1 MVKVYISAD
10 LEGIAGV
17 THAEHTMRDGK
28 EHERARVLMTEE
40 VNAAISGAIEA
51 GATEI
56 VVNDSHGTMR
66 NIIPER
72 LHKDAYLIS
81 GTPKPLSM
89 MEGID
94 DSFDAAMF
102 IGYHAACGT
111 QNAVLDH
118 TYAGRVVSAA
128 IINGMELGETG
139 INAAVAGYFGVPV
152 VMVSGDTAVAS
163 QARDLIPGVV
173 TVVVKQGI
181 GRYAARSLHPEKAQ
195 AVIKEAARKALGS
208 LGSVGCFRVRPPVCL
223 ELHMNNTGMADIAEL
238 IPGVERI
245 APRAIRF
252 VSEDYLTVFKAMR
265 AAITLAGETL
275 Q

>member
-1 MVKVYISAD
+1 MKVYISAD
-10 LEGIAGV
+10 LEGVAGV

-28 EHERARVLMTEE
+28 EHERARLLMTEE
-40 VNAAISGAIEA
+40 VNAAVTGAIEA

-66 NIIPER
+66 NIIPEK
-72 LHKDAYLIS
+72 LHRDAYLIS

-94 DSFDAAMF
+94 ETFDAAMF

-111 QNAVLDH
+111 RNAVLDH
-118 TYAGRVVSAA
+118 TYAGRVVSRAV
-128 IINGMELGETG
+128 INGMELGETG
-139 INAAVAGYFGVPV
+139 INAAVAGYFGVPL
-152 VMVSGDTAVAS
+152 VMVSGDTAVAR
-163 QARDLIPGVV
+163 QAMELVPGIV
-173 TVVVKQGI
+173 TVAVKEAI

-195 AVIKEAARKALGS
+195 ALIKEAAKKALTG
-208 LGSVGCFRVRPPVCL
+208 LGSISCFQVHPPVSL
-223 ELHMNNTGMADIAEL
+223 ELHVNNTGMADIAEL

-245 APRAIRF
+245 GPRAIRF
-252 VSEDYLTVFKAMR
+252 VAHDYLTVFRAMR

>member
-1 MVKVYISAD
+1 MKVYISAD
-10 LEGIAGV
+10 LEGVAGV

-28 EHERARVLMTEE
+28 EHERARLLMTEE
-40 VNAAISGAIEA
+40 VNAAVTGAIEA

-66 NIIPER
+66 NIIPEK
-72 LHKDAYLIS
+72 LHRDAYLIS

-94 DSFDAAMF
+94 ETFDAAMF
-102 IGYHAACGT
+102 VGYHAAYGT

-118 TYAGRVVSAA
+118 TYAGRVVSRAV
-128 IINGMELGETG
+128 INGMELGETG
-139 INAAVAGYFGVPV
+139 INAAVAGYFGVPL
-152 VMVSGDTAVAS
+152 VMVSGDTAVAR
-163 QARDLIPGVV
+163 QARDLVPGIV
-173 TVVVKQGI
+173 TVAVKEAI

-195 AVIKEAARKALGS
+195 ALIKEAAKKALAG
-208 LGSVGCFRVRPPVCL
+208 LGSIGCFEVHPPVRL
-223 ELHMNNTGMADIAEL
+223 ELHVNNTGMADVAEL

-245 APRAIRF
+245 GPRAIRF
-252 VSEDYLTVFKAMR
+252 VADDYLTVFKAMR